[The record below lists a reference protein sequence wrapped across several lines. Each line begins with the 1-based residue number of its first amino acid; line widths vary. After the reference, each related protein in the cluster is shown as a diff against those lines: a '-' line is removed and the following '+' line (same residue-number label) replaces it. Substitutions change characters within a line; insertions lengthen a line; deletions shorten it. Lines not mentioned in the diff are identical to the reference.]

1 MSNLSCATRFM
12 RIACR
17 FQNIKAILKDANVIG
32 LVLHCVSNLFKQTA
46 NGLEPFSLFV
56 IRTRRNVDYKDSP
69 MKGDYRIWT
78 YVTLGVQFAQVEYI

>member
-32 LVLHCVSNLFKQTA
+32 LVLLCVSNLFEQTA

-69 MKGDYRIWT
+69 DERRLSYMDLCHSGSSVCT
-78 YVTLGVQFAQVEYI
+78 G